1 MFYAKTDATLVKL
14 LTAAMFTDG
23 VISQNCTLLLRG
35 SQFAIYVAYPK
46 TEVTV
51 VVRGQYTTVES
62 GHSCLSW
69 TFDTGLHYADVS
81 YCGRYWVRIWALP
94 DSRLG

>member
-1 MFYAKTDATLVKL
+1 MNLREVRGNSITLHLRFLEGHSKMFYAKTDATLVKL

-62 GHSCLSW
+62 GHSCLS
-69 TFDTGLHYADVS
+69 
-81 YCGRYWVRIWALP
+81 
-94 DSRLG
+94 